1 MIKPYHHGFV
11 YGVAIIPIRDRYLL
25 DLALWR
31 YSGCLVN
38 FSIDCTKETP
48 IHIAFGLLTC
58 IFCVQVLAIRN
69 LEEV

>member
-1 MIKPYHHGFV
+1 MIKPYCQGFV
-11 YGVAIIPIRDRYLL
+11 YGVAIIPIRNRYLL
-25 DLALWR
+25 DLAFWQS
-31 YSGCLVN
+31 SGCLIN
-38 FSIDCTKETP
+38 LSIDCSKETP